1 MITIN
6 GKNIIKV
13 YIGNKPC
20 SQAYSGV
27 NPLFNE
33 AVDIQGLEGFEYG
46 FYSCTGSVTYKD
58 NGAIIAMSESGT
70 TSWYGAYLVADILEE
85 NKNYKVS
92 LKCSV
97 NYGNQSLYLAV
108 GSKNQEYTIKTTEQ
122 TIEKTFSN
130 VDSSSFYMELGYQPT
145 SSRRNAQFTIKD
157 FQIIEV

>member
-13 YIGNKPC
+13 YIGNNPC
-20 SQAYSGV
+20 SQVYSGV

-33 AVDIQGLEGFEYG
+33 VVDIQGLEGFEYG
-46 FYSCTGSVTYKD
+46 FFYCTGSVTYKD
-58 NGAIIAMSESGT
+58 NGAIIKLYGDGSSWCGT
-70 TSWYGAYLVADILEE
+70 YLTTNALKK

-97 NYGNQSLYLAV
+97 NNGSQYMYLEV
-108 GSKNQEYTIKTTEQ
+108 GSKSESYAINSREQ

-130 VDSSSFYMELGYQPT
+130 VDSNTLYIELGYQTT
-145 SSRRNAQFTIKD
+145 SSGGIGQFTIKD